1 MICPRCGNL
10 VAARRNICEACGY
23 DLSVYKKVTH
33 VSNRYY
39 NQGLEKAKVRD
50 LSGAVVLL
58 KKSLEMNKT
67 NTNARNL
74 LGLVYFE
81 MGETVAAISEWVISK
96 HFQAKEN
103 DADVYMDVIQSNPEK
118 LEGYNQAIRKY
129 NMALESAKQG
139 TVDLAIIQLKKVI
152 ALHPKFLRANH
163 LLALLYM
170 KNSEYERAR
179 RILLKCKKVDIANTT
194 TLRYLS
200 EINRVASGGV
210 ATENP
215 DSSQDDDYTGAN
227 APIIMKENEY
237 KEEKPNIMNFI
248 NLIVGVLIGLAVVSL
263 LILPTRENQ
272 IKAQYEA
279 ERLDY
284 SDELNSKIATID
296 SQATKISSLETTNEE
311 LKQSLAE
318 ATGQVEYV
326 SVEDPVYG
334 ELYRQLSAA
343 IESYIPY
350 EVDKEMT
357 ASNDGTASEELCLAA
372 AQALAGVDM
381 TVTQDANIIALYES
395 MTTVVFSE
403 ASTFTY
409 VSGRAYY
416 DAGDYENA
424 IADLTK
430 SVVYNPYYDRAL
442 YYLGKAYQDIESNER
457 AAYYYTQLLENCPDS
472 TLTGY
477 AADRLAAVSGQN

>member
-1 MICPRCGNL
+1 MICPKCGNP
-10 VAARRNICEACGY
+10 VAARRIICEACGY

-103 DADVYMDVIQSNPEK
+103 DADVYMDIIQSNPEK

-179 RILLKCKKVDIANTT
+179 RLLLKCKKIDIANTT

-200 EINRVASGGV
+200 EITRVSAGAIGG
-210 ATENP
+210 ENADP
-215 DSSQDDDYTGAN
+215 SLEEDYTGVS

-237 KEEKPNIMNFI
+237 KEDKPNIMNFI
-248 NLIVGVLIGLAVVSL
+248 NLIVGVLIGIAVVSL
-263 LILPTRENQ
+263 LILPTRENK
-272 IKAQYEA
+272 IKAEYAA
-279 ERLDY
+279 EQLDY
-284 SDELNSKIATID
+284 SDLLNSKVATID
-296 SQATKISSLETTNEE
+296 SLQTQVTSLQTTNEE

-334 ELYRQLSAA
+334 ELYAALSQAMEAYIAYKVDRQST
-343 IESYIPY
+343 
-350 EVDKEMT
+350 EV
-357 ASNDGTASEELCLAA
+357 NGGTPSEELCIAA
-372 AQALAGVDM
+372 AGALSSVDLS
-381 TVTQDANIIALYES
+381 VTEDTSIQGLYTSMSAEVMSDAATY
-395 MTTVVFSE
+395 
-403 ASTFTY
+403 TY
-409 VSGRAYY
+409 VTGRAFY
-416 DAGDYENA
+416 DNGDYENA
-424 IADLTK
+424 ISDLTK
-430 SVVYNPYYDRAL
+430 SVTYNPSYDRAL
-442 YYLGKAYQDIESNER
+442 YYLGKAYQDISSNEK
-457 AAYYYTQLLENCPDS
+457 AAFYYNQLLENCPDS
-472 TLTGY
+472 SLAGY
-477 AADRLAAVSGQN
+477 AAERLAAVSGQN